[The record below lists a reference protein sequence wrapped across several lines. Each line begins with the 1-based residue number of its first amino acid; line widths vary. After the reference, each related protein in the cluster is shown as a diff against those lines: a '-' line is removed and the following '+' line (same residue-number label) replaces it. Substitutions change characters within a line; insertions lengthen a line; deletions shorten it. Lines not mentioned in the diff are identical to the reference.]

1 LTKIVK
7 SINFQWKVLKEA
19 NKKSNNWKHPMAK
32 FNRNIN
38 ELRTKAALWWP
49 EELKNKNALANVL
62 PLLLRTQEDFLRLIV
77 LSKNDPF
84 QLFDLIQAAKYPSNL
99 FLKHLAVLSD
109 YGGEPIQRL
118 GRSFKEIFP
127 KERGE
132 KGKYYFDFIWREKAY
147 RYEFK
152 ALPVNGLNNKR
163 LFIDGEG
170 LIKEKELD
178 GLTCDMIA
186 LLLFAS
192 TSEHAEH
199 AGLVACEIGTMLG
212 NEDELMKFVK
222 QRYIT
227 VSRIMGGAT
236 SNSLGQLAQSE
247 VESFL
252 NQKLGD
258 QYRIIRNGTII
269 IDGYEK
275 KGGMPFDLVV
285 EKGKKK
291 IGIEVSFQVTTNST
305 IERKAGQAADRQ
317 TLMHKNGYQIAYVL
331 DGAGNFQRSSAI
343 STICSHSDCTVAYT
357 LAEFSV
363 LSNWIKSVL

>member
-1 LTKIVK
+1 
-7 SINFQWKVLKEA
+7 
-19 NKKSNNWKHPMAK
+19 MAK
-32 FNRNIN
+32 YNRTIT
-38 ELRTKAALWWP
+38 ELITKAALWWP
-49 EELKNKNALANVL
+49 EELKTKNALANVL
-62 PLLLRTQEDFLRLIV
+62 PLLLKTQEDFLRLIV

-84 QLFDLIQAAKYPSNL
+84 QVFDLIKVAKYPANV
-99 FLKHLAVLSD
+99 FLKHLAVLAD

-118 GRSFKEIFP
+118 GRSFKDIFP
-127 KERGE
+127 KDKGE
-132 KGKYYFDFIWREKAY
+132 KGKYYFDFIWKEKTY

-152 ALPVNGLNNKR
+152 ALPVNGLNNKK

-178 GLTCDMIA
+178 NLMCDMIA

-192 TSEHAEH
+192 TSDYAEH
-199 AGLVACEIGTMLG
+199 AGLIACEIGTMLG
-212 NEDELMKFVK
+212 NEDALIRFVK

-227 VSRIMGGAT
+227 VSRITGGAT
-236 SNSLGQLAQSE
+236 ANSLGQLAQSE
-247 VESFL
+247 IVNFL
-252 NQKLGD
+252 TKELGD
-258 QYRIIRNGTII
+258 KYKIIRNGYIM
-269 IDGYEK
+269 IDGYDK

-291 IGIEVSFQVTTNST
+291 VGIEVSFQVTTNST

-317 TLMHKNGYQIAYVL
+317 ALVHKNGYQIAYVL

-343 STICSHSDCTVAYT
+343 STICNHSDCTVAYT
-357 LAEFSV
+357 IAEFKV